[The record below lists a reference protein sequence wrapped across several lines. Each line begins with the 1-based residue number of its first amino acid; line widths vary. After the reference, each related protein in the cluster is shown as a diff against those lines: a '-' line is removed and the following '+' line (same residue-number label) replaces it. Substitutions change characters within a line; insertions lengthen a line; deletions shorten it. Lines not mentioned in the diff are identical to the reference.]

1 MKSREMKMRALY
13 RVFFAAIVAFASFT
27 GTVTAQTVV
36 VGTGDP
42 DTDIAAVQTAVD
54 RGGAVTLRG
63 RFSFDNP
70 PTRHGTLPDLM
81 ATILVSK
88 EVTISGAWDQHGEM
102 TTIAGGEIPFAVE
115 ARGAAV
121 RIEKLRFLRPK
132 LYGIFADAV
141 SGLTI
146 ESCTIERLEPL
157 PVPGQSTGLRFVSGI
172 YVATLLGLPTRERPG
187 NPENISGKLSIF
199 NNQIS
204 ISETAEQGIGIMIE
218 SVGDRENP
226 VDVDITGNTIRNTSQ
241 KGINIRQIGGR
252 ARIERNIVTTSVVY
266 TGPAL
271 SFVAGI
277 HCACSGS
284 YLIAHNLIN
293 VADPNGAGIRIK
305 GCSVGGATERASITD
320 NDVFMSVAEGAM
332 PGVGSAGIEIKGLAR
347 GTVVQ
352 RNRIRGRARVGLS
365 VVPDKAGSPTGS
377 TFDRNDQENLSSPLT
392 EGGKQQ

>member
-1 MKSREMKMRALY
+1 MNMRDLHPI
-13 RVFFAAIVAFASFT
+13 FFAGIAAVASFT
-27 GTVTAQTVV
+27 GTVAAQTVV
-36 VGTGDP
+36 VGTGNP
-42 DTDIAAVQTAVD
+42 DIDIAAVQTAVD

-88 EVTISGAWDQHGEM
+88 EVTISGAWDEHGEM

-115 ARGAAV
+115 ARGAVV

-157 PVPGQSTGLRFVSGI
+157 PFPGQSNGLRFVSGI
-172 YVATLLGLPTRERPG
+172 YIATLLGLANRERPG
-187 NPENISGKLSIF
+187 NPENISGKLSIL

-204 ISETAEQGIGIMIE
+204 VSEAADEGMGIMIV
-218 SVGDRENP
+218 SVGGRENP
-226 VDVDITGNTIRNTSQ
+226 VEVDITGNTIRNTTQ
-241 KGINIRQIGGR
+241 KGINVWRIGGR
-252 ARIERNIVTTSVVY
+252 ARIERNIVTTAVY
-266 TGPAL
+266 TGHA
-271 SFVAGI
+271 SNYVTGI

-284 YLIAHNLIN
+284 YLIAHNRID
-293 VADPNGAGIRIK
+293 VADPNGVGIRIK
-305 GCSVGGATERASITD
+305 GCSVGGAAERASITD
-320 NDVFMSVAEGAM
+320 NDVFMSATEGAVL
-332 PGVGSAGIEIKGLAR
+332 GAGSAGIEIKGLAR

-352 RNRIRGRARVGLS
+352 RNRIRGRARIGLS
-365 VVPDKAGSPTGS
+365 VAPDKAGNPTGN
-377 TFDRNDQENLSSPLT
+377 TFDRNDQENLTSPLT
-392 EGGKQQ
+392 EGGKQP

>member
-1 MKSREMKMRALY
+1 MA
-13 RVFFAAIVAFASFT
+13 VASFA
-27 GTVTAQTVV
+27 GTVAAQTVV

-42 DTDIAAVQTAVD
+42 DIDIAAVQTAVD
-54 RGGAVTLRG
+54 RGGAVVLRG

-88 EVTISGAWDQHGEM
+88 EVTISGAWDEHGEM
-102 TTIAGGEIPFAVE
+102 TTIDGGEIPFAVE

-132 LYGIFADAV
+132 LYGIFVDAV

-146 ESCTIERLEPL
+146 ESCTIESLEPL
-157 PVPGQSTGLRFVSGI
+157 PVPGQSTGMRYGFGI
-172 YVATLLGLPTRERPG
+172 YVATLLGLPTPERPG
-187 NPENISGKLSIF
+187 NPENISGKLSIL

-204 ISETAEQGIGIMIE
+204 VSGAADEGMGIFIV
-218 SVGDRENP
+218 SVGDLEKP
-226 VDVDITGNTIRNTSQ
+226 VEVEISGNTIRNTTQ
-241 KGINIRQIGGR
+241 KGINVRQIGGR

-266 TGPAL
+266 AGPAP
-271 SFVAGI
+271 SYVNGI
-277 HCACSGS
+277 LCACSGS

-305 GCSVGGATERASITD
+305 GCSGLGAATERASITD
-320 NDVFMSVAEGAM
+320 NDVSMAAAEGAVL
-332 PGVGSAGIEIKGLAR
+332 GVASAGIEIKGLAR

-365 VVPDKAGSPTGS
+365 VAPDKAGNPTGN
-377 TFDRNDQENLSSPLT
+377 TFDRNDQEHFISPLT
-392 EGGKQQ
+392 DGGKQK

>member
-1 MKSREMKMRALY
+1 MKMRALH
-13 RVFFAAIVAFASFT
+13 RIFFTAIVAVASFT
-27 GTVTAQTVV
+27 ATVAAQTVV
-36 VGTGDP
+36 VGTGDA
-42 DTDIAAVQTAVD
+42 DIDIAAVQTAVD
-54 RGGAVTLRG
+54 RGGAVALRG

-88 EVTISGAWDQHGEM
+88 DVTISGAWDEQGEM

-121 RIEKLRFLRPK
+121 RIEKLRFVRPK
-132 LYGIFADAV
+132 LYGIFVDAV

-146 ESCTIERLEPL
+146 ESCTIENLEPP
-157 PVPGQSTGLRFVSGI
+157 PVPGQSTGIRFVSGI
-172 YVATLLGLPTRERPG
+172 YVATLLGLPNRERPG
-187 NPENISGKLSIF
+187 NPENISGKLSIL

-204 ISETAEQGIGIMIE
+204 VSEAADQGMGVMIV

-226 VDVDITGNTIRNTSQ
+226 VDVDITGNTIRNTTL
-241 KGINIRQIGGR
+241 KGINVWQIGGR

-266 TGPAL
+266 TSHPPNY
-271 SFVAGI
+271 VAGI

-293 VADPNGAGIRIK
+293 VGDPNGAGIRIK

-320 NDVFMSVAEGAM
+320 NDVFMAAAEGVVL
-332 PGVGSAGIEIKGLAR
+332 GVGSAGIEIKGLAR
-347 GTVVQ
+347 GAVVQ

-365 VVPDKAGSPTGS
+365 VAPDKAGNPTGN
-377 TFDRNDQENLSSPLT
+377 TFDRNDQEHFISSLAD
-392 EGGKQQ
+392 GGKKK